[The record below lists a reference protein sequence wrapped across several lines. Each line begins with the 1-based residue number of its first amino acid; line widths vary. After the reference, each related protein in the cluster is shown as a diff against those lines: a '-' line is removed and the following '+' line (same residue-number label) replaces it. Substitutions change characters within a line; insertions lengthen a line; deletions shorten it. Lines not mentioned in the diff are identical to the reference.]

1 MIYFFQK
8 KEKKAANI
16 VMKYQTL
23 QNYQGLLWTKLTSSR
38 KKRKDL
44 ILFQYFLVVFLVDY
58 MN

>member
-23 QNYQGLLWTKLTSSR
+23 QNYQGLL
-38 KKRKDL
+38 
-44 ILFQYFLVVFLVDY
+44 
-58 MN
+58 